1 MQVNYHRAGTGPPL
15 VLIHGIGSRWQ
26 VWKPVLDR
34 LTPHRDVVALDLP
47 GFGASP
53 PPPPGTPPGIESLV
67 RLVSEF
73 IEELGLERPHVGGNS
88 LGGWLAL
95 ELAKRDRVASATA
108 LSPGGFARGADAA
121 FLRAS
126 LRLTIDMTRRLAP
139 RARGIVRYPLLR
151 QLVLG
156 QMVAHP
162 RRVSPEEAAETVRAA
177 AAAPW
182 FEETLPVVVADNF
195 KPGRAAAGPG
205 DGRLG
210 RAGLPASALAGT
222 SRRPSPAWGPRV
234 HAAGVRAPQPVR
246 RSRTGG
252 AGADRGQYW
261 GVSDRRRMRFALV
274 IAGANLAGGIVV
286 FVFLFFVLPTP
297 SGIQHAGTAKLL
309 NAVAFAAFGLVSF
322 PAVWKWSARRWRDA
336 AGWASAGRTP
346 TESERRLMLRLP
358 LSQQRGPAVVWTAAA
373 IVFAA
378 LNAPFSGQVAVNV
391 AITVVIGGEVTCALG
406 YLLAERLLRP
416 LTAQALAE
424 GVPSRPELPGVRARA
439 ILTWSLGTGSI
450 LIGLALVALGGLRN
464 NGFTLERLS
473 IAVLVLS
480 LIGLVVGLAA
490 MVVLARSLSDRI
502 DALRQAMGLVEHGFF
517 HRNVTVDDASEVGL
531 LQAGFNRMLAGLQ
544 EREHLRDLF
553 GRQVG
558 EDVVRLALE
567 RGVEL
572 GGEARDAAALFVDLE
587 GSTTLAERRGP
598 AEVVE
603 LLNRFFAVVVE
614 VVEQHHGWVNKFE
627 GDAALCVFG
636 APLADQRAAARAL
649 AAARELCQR
658 LRAEVPEISAGV
670 GVSAGRVVAGN
681 VGAAKRFEYTVI
693 GDPVNQ
699 AARLTELA
707 KDRTERVL
715 ASEEALARAGE
726 EESEHWRVCGELPLR
741 GRARPTRVA
750 VPRT

>member
-1 MQVNYHRAGTGPPL
+1 
-15 VLIHGIGSRWQ
+15 
-26 VWKPVLDR
+26 
-34 LTPHRDVVALDLP
+34 
-47 GFGASP
+47 
-53 PPPPGTPPGIESLV
+53 
-67 RLVSEF
+67 
-73 IEELGLERPHVGGNS
+73 
-88 LGGWLAL
+88 
-95 ELAKRDRVASATA
+95 
-108 LSPGGFARGADAA
+108 
-121 FLRAS
+121 
-126 LRLTIDMTRRLAP
+126 
-139 RARGIVRYPLLR
+139 
-151 QLVLG
+151 
-156 QMVAHP
+156 
-162 RRVSPEEAAETVRAA
+162 
-177 AAAPW
+177 
-182 FEETLPVVVADNF
+182 
-195 KPGRAAAGPG
+195 
-205 DGRLG
+205 
-210 RAGLPASALAGT
+210 
-222 SRRPSPAWGPRV
+222 
-234 HAAGVRAPQPVR
+234 
-246 RSRTGG
+246 
-252 AGADRGQYW
+252 
-261 GVSDRRRMRFALV
+261 MRFGLV

-286 FVFLFFVLPTP
+286 FVFLFFVLPIP
-297 SGIQHAGTAKLL
+297 SGIPHTGTVKLL
-309 NAVAFAAFGLVSF
+309 NAVAFAVFGLVSF
-322 PAVWKWSARRWRDA
+322 PGVWKWSARRWRAA

-358 LSQQRGPAVVWTAAA
+358 LTQQRGPAVVWTAAA

-391 AITVVIGGEVTCALG
+391 AITVVIGGEVTCTLG

-439 ILTWSLGTGSI
+439 IITWSLGTGSI
-450 LIGLALVALGGLRN
+450 LFGLALVALGGLRG

-480 LIGLVVGLAA
+480 MIGLGVGLAA
-490 MVVLARSLSDRI
+490 MVGLARSLSDRI
-502 DALRQAMGLVEHGFF
+502 DGLRQAMGLVEHGFF
-517 HRNVTVDDASEVGL
+517 HRSVTVDDASEVGL

-544 EREHLRDLF
+544 ERERMRDLF

-558 EDVVRLALE
+558 EDVVQLALE

-572 GGEARDAAALFVDLE
+572 GGEAREAAALFVDLE
-587 GSTTLAERRGP
+587 GSTTLAERRDP

-614 VVEQHHGWVNKFE
+614 VVEKHRGWVNKFE

-636 APLADQRAAARAL
+636 APLADKHAAARAL

-658 LRAEVPEISAGV
+658 LRADVPEISAGV

-707 KDRTERVL
+707 KERTERVL
-715 ASEEALARAGE
+715 ASEEALAQAGE
-726 EESEHWRVCGELPLR
+726 EESARWQMCDELTLR

-750 VPRT
+750 VPRS